1 MTKVLSVAIAL
12 ALCAPLLA
20 CSRETYPSAPA
31 ACGEP
36 SSGPRGQYS
45 GTAELKVLG
54 TRNHQKLTLIFNDT
68 DPASASE
75 GGNKI
80 LYCKGEGDT
89 SHTVNFD
96 YCKLEYHQ
104 VRARVSLSLSFSLPL
119 PPITKLTFSLVR
131 SLVLAGRLGPGR
143 VRARSRLP
151 VVGLLGL
158 LPPPP
163 PHEEVQKHSDELCG

>member
-1 MTKVLSVAIAL
+1 MMKVLSVTIAL

-20 CSRETYPSAPA
+20 CSRETHPSAPA
-31 ACGEP
+31 CGEP
-36 SSGPRGQYS
+36 SGPRGQYS
-45 GTAELKVLG
+45 GTAELSVLG
-54 TRNHQKLTLIFNDT
+54 TRNHQKLTLIFNET

-104 VRARVSLSLSFSLPL
+104 VRARVSLS
-119 PPITKLTFSLVR
+119 R
-131 SLVLAGRLGPGR
+131 SLFL
-143 VRARSRLP
+143 RSP
-151 VVGLLGL
+151 N
-158 LPPPP
+158 
-163 PHEEVQKHSDELCG
+163 

>member
-1 MTKVLSVAIAL
+1 MKVLSVAIAL

-36 SSGPRGQYS
+36 SSGPRGQYT

-54 TRNHQKLTLIFNDT
+54 TRNHQKLTLIFNET

-104 VRARVSLSLSFSLPL
+104 VRACVLFLS
-119 PPITKLTFSLVR
+119 R
-131 SLVLAGRLGPGR
+131 SLFL
-143 VRARSRLP
+143 RSP
-151 VVGLLGL
+151 N
-158 LPPPP
+158 
-163 PHEEVQKHSDELCG
+163 